1 MASKK
6 RVICGLSVAA
16 VWLAAIFLL
25 PTWGLALALMGGAL
39 VCLYELC
46 AMLRKAGY
54 RVPFV
59 MLAVATTLWFAGMYG
74 AIFGTPDIQGQPNF
88 EWLGLLLPIVVV
100 AMAFGVPF
108 GCLLRAKLEK
118 PMETMALTAFA
129 FFYVPVLLSLFL
141 AVVASATTHGDC
153 ACEYEMRREGGIFLA
168 LALVVAVKMC
178 DTGGYFIGSAFGK
191 HKMCPRL
198 SPGKSWEGTLGGYL
212 FAFAATGGLVA
223 LAHAYPKSRWLITL
237 YHETATGPR
246 MAWFFA
252 TIAVVVTVGIL
263 GDLLESLFKRQC
275 GVKDS
280 SALFP
285 AMGGFFDTFDSVIFV
300 PAAYLVMMVLG
311 KAFL

>member
-25 PTWGLALALMGGAL
+25 PVWALAVALAGGAL

-46 AMLRKAGY
+46 AMLRKVGY
-54 RVPFV
+54 RLPFAV
-59 MLAVATTLWFAGMYG
+59 LAGATALWFAGMYG
-74 AIFGTPDIQGQPNF
+74 VCFGWVDAQGGASLSWLSYALPLVAI
-88 EWLGLLLPIVVV
+88 GL
-100 AMAFGVPF
+100 AFGVPF
-108 GCLLRAKLEK
+108 GCMLRAKLEK
-118 PMETMALTAFA
+118 PMETVALTLFA
-129 FFYVPVLLSLFL
+129 FFYVPFLLSLFL
-141 AVVASATTHGDC
+141 AVVACGMVWGDC
-153 ACEYEMRREGGIFLA
+153 TSLPVQCHKGGILLA
-168 LALVVAVKMC
+168 LTLVVAVKMC

-223 LAHAYPKSRWLITL
+223 LAHAFPKSVWLEAL
-237 YHETATGPR
+237 YHETATGVL
-246 MAWFFA
+246 MVWFFV

-300 PAAYLVMMVLG
+300 PAAYLSMKTLG
-311 KAFL
+311 ALLF